1 MTEKQNELIASEGA
15 QAGSERGC
23 GCTGLGQHS
32 QACTRAGAAEATGG
46 F

>member
-23 GCTGLGQHS
+23 GCTGLGS
-32 QACTRAGAAEATGG
+32 EACTRVGAAEATGG